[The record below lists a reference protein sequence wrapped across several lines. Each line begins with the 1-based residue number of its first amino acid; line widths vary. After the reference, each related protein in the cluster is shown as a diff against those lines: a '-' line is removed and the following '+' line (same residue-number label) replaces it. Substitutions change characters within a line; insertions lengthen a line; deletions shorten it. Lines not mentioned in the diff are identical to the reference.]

1 MRISLRS
8 ASFATVSQY
17 IHKHLSVSQMLLVP
31 ATGRTVVPI
40 IEKGIAGR
48 EEEELPAGDAQGT
61 TGQIRREISS
71 DLDI

>member
-1 MRISLRS
+1 MGISLRS

-31 ATGRTVVPI
+31 ATGRTVVPV

-48 EEEELPAGDAQGT
+48 EEEELPGWRCPGDNWTNQKRD
-61 TGQIRREISS
+61 QF
-71 DLDI
+71 